1 MPNCNKCFVENDLN
15 LEIDRLTKL
24 SAEQKRRIA
33 ELEFTQCGGETGD
46 HHIVVSNRL

>member
-46 HHIVVSNRL
+46 HHIAVSNRL

>member
-15 LEIDRLTKL
+15 LEIDRLTQL

-33 ELEFTQCGGETGD
+33 ELEFNQCGGEIGD
-46 HHIVVSNRL
+46 HNIAVSHYL